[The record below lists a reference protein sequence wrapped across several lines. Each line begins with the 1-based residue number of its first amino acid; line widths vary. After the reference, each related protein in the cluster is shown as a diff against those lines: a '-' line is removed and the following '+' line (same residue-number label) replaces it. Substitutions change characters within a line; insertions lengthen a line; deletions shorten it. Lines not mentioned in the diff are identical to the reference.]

1 RWLEWHWRAAPG
13 AAPTFLSVGL
23 NPARE
28 DFYDYECA
36 AWYDTPRRSRS
47 RTLVGPH
54 VDHGATR
61 QHLVT
66 PCVPV
71 VTESDDFLGV
81 AAADLR
87 VRELEPLVLQAM
99 RHLDAEAA
107 LVNADGRVVASNT
120 PRWLSGS
127 LLRARTAGPLVTP
140 ATPEWSD
147 HDGFTV

>member
-1 RWLEWHWRAAPG
+1 LAVLDQHTLVRASGRRLRRSDLGSLRPLLLEHLATHDPLMAGTGVIFALEVLEDTPRWLEWYWRAAPG

-28 DFYDYECA
+28 DFYDYERA

-87 VRELEPLVLQAM
+87 VRELE
-99 RHLDAEAA
+99 
-107 LVNADGRVVASNT
+107 
-120 PRWLSGS
+120 
-127 LLRARTAGPLVTP
+127 
-140 ATPEWSD
+140 
-147 HDGFTV
+147 